1 MRRFIV
7 LDYANFLGI
16 NPGNDRVTNEWLN
29 FEIQAKFDVGQN
41 PERVEGDMDTS

>member
-16 NPGNDRVTNEWLN
+16 KPVNDRVTNEWLN

-41 PERVEGDMDTS
+41 LEKVEGDMDTS